1 MKPASLT
8 RSAHAPRPRRAGLW
22 LALCALPLLFA
33 CADPAW
39 RTVAPGAG
47 SDALQARLGPPRETY
62 RLPDGS
68 QRWLYPGPSQTK
80 WSASLDPSGHVI
92 RVHPMLSG
100 AEAGEAKVGEWTM
113 QDVLAHYGKPV
124 DTSRFPRMQ
133 RQVWS
138 YRFAEDNVSYATM
151 HFYFDPQ
158 GVLRLTQVVPD
169 YLLES

>member
-1 MKPASLT
+1 
-8 RSAHAPRPRRAGLW
+8 
-22 LALCALPLLFA
+22 
-33 CADPAW
+33 
-39 RTVAPGAG
+39 
-47 SDALQARLGPPRETY
+47 
-62 RLPDGS
+62 
-68 QRWLYPGPSQTK
+68 
-80 WSASLDPSGHVI
+80 
-92 RVHPMLSG
+92 
-100 AEAGEAKVGEWTM
+100 M

-169 YLLES
+169 YLLESVHRAGAASGAPHAPVPAVAAAAGIARGRAR